1 MTYTKDSPILG
12 KGALLTHEAMSWVR
26 DRRDNKQSWPESV
39 NGQPFWEFIGDY
51 VLELERLCY
60 LIGFD
65 FGLLFSQFCH
75 ESDDASSPIFLARG
89 NGIGLGV
96 TDGGDDGI
104 AFQNGTDAAR
114 AHVIHMSEYIG
125 VGWAKAE
132 DKLSPYLHLDPR
144 LDEISRAGWAGT
156 VRTLNDLTGKWAT
169 DPRYGEKIAA
179 KANAVLAATKGNSVA
194 TPTIYNLATDYARFG
209 LTQAEAQRIL
219 DNRFVNRL
227 QGTVQGRIEYLVYHI
242 QDGTTVSSLD
252 WWANGPGVQ
261 ASSNYMV
268 QRDGS
273 ILIVIPEQHGPWTNG
288 DDMYPTP
295 AGQPLV
301 NLPGNS
307 NIWSVTIEA
316 EGTPADP
323 PTNYPKQMDAIEW
336 LTRDLVS
343 RHPVLKPAGRRIQ
356 HADVNRIGKP
366 NCAGVYYPA
375 IKARTAD
382 IENESKPEPAPIWWD
397 KDDVG
402 GQKRPGDGAVAYA
415 FYGEITALRNV
426 PILASVGSDV
436 VVHRMRKGDK
446 AVIRGT
452 YLQDQGPDKR
462 PVRWAFVQYTN
473 DPNTVGRAR
482 LSAFFPTW
490 PTV

>member
-179 KANAVLAATKGNSVA
+179 KANAVLAATKGNSVTA
-194 TPTIYNLATDYARFG
+194 PTIYKLWEDYERFG
-209 LTQAEAQRIL
+209 LTKVEADAIMAKRFT
-219 DNRFVNRL
+219 NRYDGQIKGEPEF
-227 QGTVQGRIEYLVYHI
+227 IVYHI
-242 QDGTTVSSLD
+242 QAGYTPGSLKHWLSVD
-252 WWANGPGVQ
+252 
-261 ASSNYMV
+261 ASSTVMI

-273 ILIVIPEQHGPWTNG
+273 ILQVIPEQHGPWTNG
-288 DDMYPTP
+288 DDYAPTS
-295 AGQPLV
+295 AGMLLV
-301 NLPGNS
+301 NKAGNS
-307 NIWSVTIEA
+307 NIWTLSMEMEGVTGA
-316 EGTPADP
+316 EPL
-323 PTNYPKQMDAIEW
+323 NYPAQLDAAEW
-336 LTRDLVS
+336 QARDWMTRYPKTKLPGHRVG
-343 RHPVLKPAGRRIQ
+343 HK
-356 HADVNRIGKP
+356 DVNKINKP
-366 NCAGVYYPA
+366 NCPGAYMDV
-375 IKARTAD
+375 
-382 IENESKPEPAPIWWD
+382 IEQRLAENDDPQPAPIWWD

-415 FYGEITALRNV
+415 FYGEVTALRKV
-426 PILASVGSDV
+426 PISASVGGV
-436 VVHRMRKGDK
+436 KVAEMKLGEK
-446 AVIRGT
+446 AIIRGT
-452 YLQDQGPDKR
+452 YLQPNGDKK
-462 PVRWAFVQYTN
+462 PIPWAFISW
-473 DPNTVGRAR
+473 DPTHPEKVGRAR
-482 LSAFFPTW
+482 LSAFFPKW